1 MPAVSPNPRVDGGS
15 RLRQNRGVR
24 TILKPAALQIALLA
38 MILRALLPA
47 GWMPEAISSAN
58 ASPFVICTI
67 DGPLHQA
74 PAKQK
79 PSSDHDRAGAP
90 CVFAAAAP
98 LAPLLADTVSIAPAN
113 IAAPVFFPPAR
124 NALAANAF
132 FRPNAARAPP
142 ASV

>member
-1 MPAVSPNPRVDGGS
+1 
-15 RLRQNRGVR
+15 VR
-24 TILKPAALQIALLA
+24 TVLKSTALQLALVA
-38 MILRALLPA
+38 MVMRALLPA
-47 GWMPEAISSAN
+47 GWMPAAISSAN

-74 PAKQK
+74 PSKQT
-79 PSSDHDRAGAP
+79 PNSDHDRAHAP

-98 LAPLLADTVSIAPAN
+98 LAPPLADAVALAPSH
-113 IAAPVFFPPAR
+113 IAAPIHFASLQDVVT
-124 NALAANAF
+124 ANAI